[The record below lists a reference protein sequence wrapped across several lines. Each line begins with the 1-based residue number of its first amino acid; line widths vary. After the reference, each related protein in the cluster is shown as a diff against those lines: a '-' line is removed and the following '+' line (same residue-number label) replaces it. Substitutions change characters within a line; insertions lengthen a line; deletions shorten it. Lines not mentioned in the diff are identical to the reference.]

1 MINSPKHKEEIQE
14 TNIPSQR
21 EPETPLLKIHKL
33 EGSDFREFYVM
44 ENTTAGGD
52 YWSTWTSRDESIE
65 KVDRNG

>member
-21 EPETPLLKIHKL
+21 EPETPLLKAHKL

-44 ENTTAGGD
+44 ENTTAGGG
-52 YWSTWTSRDESIE
+52 Y
-65 KVDRNG
+65 